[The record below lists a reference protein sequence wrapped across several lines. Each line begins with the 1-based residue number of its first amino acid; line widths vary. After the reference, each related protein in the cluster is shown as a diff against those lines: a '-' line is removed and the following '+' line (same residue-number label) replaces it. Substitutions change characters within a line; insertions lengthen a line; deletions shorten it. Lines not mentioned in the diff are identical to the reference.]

1 MSDPTTTATSPRGAV
16 HRHGPG
22 HHHEHDHGHA
32 PARGHRHG
40 HGHHHHEHG
49 HAASVDGPAAVRV
62 RDLTIAWRGHPA
74 VHHLN
79 GRFTAGRAT
88 AVIGPNGAGKSS
100 LLSAIAGVSRAD
112 IDGRIE
118 RDPALRMAWL
128 PQAGDLD
135 RSFPVRVHEFVA
147 MGLWE
152 RIGLW
157 RGVSAAQRQ
166 AVSEALAAVGL
177 SGFEQRLIGELSSG
191 QAQRVLFARVL
202 VQDAGL
208 ILLDEPFNA
217 IDARTTGDLLALLPR
232 WKAEGRTVIAVLH
245 DMGQVERHFDEA
257 LLLAREPVAWGP
269 VDAVLQ
275 EANLQRARRMAEAWD
290 ESAPLCDA
298 PAGGG
303 A

>member
-1 MSDPTTTATSPRGAV
+1 MNAPTPPRAAAHAHAAHDHPDHAHGHHA
-16 HRHGPG
+16 HGP
-22 HHHEHDHGHA
+22 HS
-32 PARGHRHG
+32 HG
-40 HGHHHHEHG
+40 HGHEHHPDRHAHHG
-49 HAASVDGPAAVRV
+49 HRDHPAGPAAIRLH
-62 RDLTIAWRGHPA
+62 DLTIAWRGHPA
-74 VHHLN
+74 VHHLS
-79 GRFTAGRAT
+79 GRFAAGRAT

-112 IDGRIE
+112 VDGRIE
-118 RDPALRMAWL
+118 RDPALRVAWL

-147 MGLWE
+147 MGLWD

-157 RGVSAAQRQ
+157 RGVNRAQRQ
-166 AVSEALAAVGL
+166 AVTDALAAVGL
-177 SGFEQRLIGELSSG
+177 AGFEHRLIGELSSG

-245 DMGQVERHFDEA
+245 DMDQVERHFDEA
-257 LLLAREPVAWGP
+257 
-269 VDAVLQ
+269 VLRP
-275 EANLQRARRMAEAWD
+275 EHLQRARRMAEAWD
-290 ESAPLCDA
+290 ESAPLCEA